1 MADTV
6 EKDKYAKGMEI
17 RRQVLGDAHVDRAS
31 GNITPFDADFQRL
44 ITEYA
49 WGTVWAGET
58 LDVKTRHLV
67 TLAIL
72 AALGKEHEFGMHVKA
87 TAQTGVTPAELKEVL
102 HHVAIYAGVP
112 SANTAIGI
120 AKKIFADE
128 KEESA

>member
-31 GNITPFDADFQRL
+31 GNSTPFDADFQRL

>member
-1 MADTV
+1 MV
-6 EKDKYAKGMEI
+6 EKMEKDKFTKGMEI
-17 RRQVLGDAHVDRAS
+17 RRQVLGDVHVDRAS
-31 GNITPFDADFQRL
+31 ENIIPFDANFQRL

-49 WGTVWAGET
+49 WGTVWAGDT
-58 LDVKTRHLV
+58 LDVRTRHLV

-120 AKKIFADE
+120 AKKAFVDE
-128 KEESA
+128 QENG